1 MMTLYSD
8 IKCPNAAFA
17 AVVTLILLGCSCIDL
32 GWAQTIDVQ
41 PPHTKNIQ
49 LFNDKEVNV
58 CPSVGPLLFGDLRY
72 HIGCHLMEQMGDIS
86 GTFFEAS
93 NFFAQDKMKPASV
106 DRIME
111 KDANHLLA
119 TTDRVNSNGLL
130 ELNSSTVTSDD
141 RAAIVNCCNVTN
153 EIVYPLFGFSLSSN
167 TMVHIVQEQLQ
178 QAVIYRRCQ
187 SKKTSIVHGRCRQGS
202 LPRLTYVYHSKDS
215 GRSGGNPYFQDLV
228 LMPSN
233 CECLISL
240 PPFDSI
246 RDNDD
251 GTIVSESLNEEENS
265 PILTSSMQGSQ
276 PIIAG
281 SLPIN

>member
-1 MMTLYSD
+1 MIYFFFS
-8 IKCPNAAFA
+8 FA
-17 AVVTLILLGCSCIDL
+17 
-32 GWAQTIDVQ
+32 
-41 PPHTKNIQ
+41 KN
-49 LFNDKEVNV
+49 
-58 CPSVGPLLFGDLRY
+58 R
-72 HIGCHLMEQMGDIS
+72 
-86 GTFFEAS
+86 
-93 NFFAQDKMKPASV
+93 
-106 DRIME
+106 
-111 KDANHLLA
+111 
-119 TTDRVNSNGLL
+119 
-130 ELNSSTVTSDD
+130 
-141 RAAIVNCCNVTN
+141 
-153 EIVYPLFGFSLSSN
+153 
-167 TMVHIVQEQLQ
+167 
-178 QAVIYRRCQ
+178 

-281 SLPIN
+281 SLPINWMSNINSTTRYTKWIFQLIGFPS